1 MMAADVTKWH
11 TFSQNRSLID
21 CGTDRMNLN
30 SLVSLI
36 FCGFYQISAQVN
48 MLLKGIYVSSGHFL

>member
-11 TFSQNRSLID
+11 TFSQNRSLI
-21 CGTDRMNLN
+21 GTDRMNLN

-36 FCGFYQISAQVN
+36 FCGFYQISALVN